1 MRPDALPDPR
11 AYPALLAAIAL
22 ALGIVAASHA
32 PAVSPLVWTALAAG
46 SLLGFV
52 ALSRARS
59 TAKPRLNVLAQ
70 TALVLAAVA
79 ALGAAR
85 TALLATPAPSDVS
98 FVVPPAG
105 IDGTLVGRVDDVP
118 AATPGRLRF
127 RLAVDSVQTDGAMR
141 SASGIVQAALF
152 PDDSLAALPTLHRG
166 DRVRLDARLRPPR
179 PRRNPADFDY
189 AAHLARQGLWTTAA
203 AYDAQALTAG
213 ASTLGVFGR
222 LVEGVR
228 AYTERTLRRFVPGPD
243 AQALL
248 VALVLGD
255 RSGLGDA
262 TNAAFRNTGLLHLL
276 AVSGLHVLL
285 VGMLLYEL
293 LRGLLRRTRLSYRQV
308 EAVRA
313 VVTLAV
319 LIVYAALTGA
329 SASVVRAVAMAA
341 VVILANLTQRPSSGM
356 NALGVAALVVLTVR
370 PSQLVEP
377 GFQLSFAAVAGL
389 VVLRPVLED
398 ALNARIGRGWK
409 RSAWKRE
416 ALGGTLATVAA
427 TLATLPVLLYH
438 FGRIP
443 LAGVAL
449 NLVGVPLT
457 TLTFAAALATL
468 AVGGIPPLAAVFGA
482 ASGLLADA
490 LVALAAWGDQT
501 LAALTFVHYETRAVA
516 LIATA
521 AALATVAAW
530 PYRRMRGR
538 MLLVTLALAVATIA
552 GDVWTGRS
560 RPVLD
565 LVTFDVGQG
574 DASLVVTPGR
584 KTLLVDTGLRDD
596 RTDAGAAV
604 VLPHLQRF
612 GLNRVDALVVTH
624 PHADHAGG
632 ALALLRAGIVQSL
645 YHNGDDYDSN
655 LWRETLAEAQRQG
668 IPVRTLRAGDTLAL
682 DPSVRVQVLAPAET
696 RAHPPETNDASIAL
710 RLAYGQ
716 TTALLLGDVQLEAEA
731 EIVAR
736 YRDLLAADVV
746 KVSHHGSRTS
756 SAPPLLNALR
766 KPGCVAVVS
775 VAERNRYGLPDE
787 EVLARWQRTCP
798 TVDVTSRTGAVWLRS
813 DGRRFEPVDWR
824 NER

>member
-11 AYPALLAAIAL
+11 AYPALLAAGAF
-22 ALGIVAASHA
+22 ALGIAAAWAFPRLPPLAGLAVAVAA
-32 PAVSPLVWTALAAG
+32 LGLAAVWIRRRKASKPGLG
-46 SLLGFV
+46 SLG
-52 ALSRARS
+52 ATGA
-59 TAKPRLNVLAQ
+59 VL
-70 TALVLAAVA
+70 LAVA
-79 ALGAAR
+79 ALGAVR

-98 FVVPPAG
+98 FVVPAAG
-105 IDGTLVGRVDDVP
+105 TPGTLVGRVVDVP

-141 SASGIVQAALF
+141 PASGIVQAALY
-152 PDDSLAALPTLHRG
+152 PDDSLAALPALRNG

-179 PRRNPADFDY
+179 ARRNPADFDY
-189 AAHLARQGLWTTAA
+189 AAFLARQGIWTTAT
-203 AYDAQALTAG
+203 AYDADALAVG
-213 ASTLGVFGR
+213 PSALGPFDRIVQH
-222 LVEGVR
+222 VR
-228 AYTERTLRRFVPGPD
+228 AYTERTLRAFVPGDD

-255 RSGLGDA
+255 RAGLDDA

-293 LRGLLRRTRLSYRQV
+293 LRGLLRRTRLKYQQV
-308 EAVRA
+308 EIVRA

-319 LIVYAALTGA
+319 LVVYAALTGA

-341 VVILANLTQRPSSGM
+341 VVILANLTQRHSSGM
-356 NALGVAALVVLTVR
+356 NALGVAALVVLAVR

-398 ALNARIGRGWK
+398 ALNDRIGRGWK

-438 FGRIP
+438 FGRLP

-468 AVGGIPPLAAVFGA
+468 AVGGMPPLAAVFGA
-482 ASGLLADA
+482 SAGVLADA
-490 LVALAAWGDQT
+490 LAGLAAWGDRT
-501 LAALTFVHYETRAVA
+501 LAAFSFVHYETRALA
-516 LIATA
+516 LAATA
-521 AALATVAAW
+521 AALAAVAAW
-530 PYRRMRGR
+530 PYRRLRGK
-538 MLLVTLALAVATIA
+538 MLLATLALAVATIA
-552 GDVWTGRS
+552 FDVWTGRS
-560 RPVLD
+560 SPALD
-565 LVTFDVGQG
+565 LVALDVGQG
-574 DASLVVTPGR
+574 DALLVVTPDR
-584 KTLLVDTGLRDD
+584 KTLLVDAGPRDD
-596 RTDAGAAV
+596 RTDAGETV
-604 VLPHLQRF
+604 VLPHLERF
-612 GLNRVDALVVTH
+612 GINRVDALVVSH
-624 PHADHAGG
+624 PHADHVGG
-632 ALALLRAGIVQSL
+632 ALALLRAGRVGAL
-645 YHNGDDYDSN
+645 FHNGDDYDSN
-655 LWRETLAEAQRQG
+655 LWRETLAEARRQG
-668 IPVRTLRAGDTLAL
+668 VTVRTLRAGDTLAL
-682 DPSVRVQVLAPAET
+682 DPSVRVQVLAPAEN
-696 RAHPPETNDASIAL
+696 RPHPPETNDASIAL
-710 RLAYGQ
+710 RLAYGR
-716 TTALLLGDVQLEAEA
+716 TTALLLGDVQLQAEA

-756 SAPPLLNALR
+756 SAPPLLAALR

-787 EVLARWQRTCP
+787 DVLARWQRTCP
-798 TVDVTSRTGAVWLRS
+798 SVDVTSRTGAVWLRS
-813 DGRRFEPVDWR
+813 DGQRFSAVAWR
-824 NER
+824 

>member
-11 AYPALLAAIAL
+11 AYPALLATSTL
-22 ALGIVAASHA
+22 ALGIVAARSI
-32 PAVSPLVWTALAAG
+32 PSLSPLVWTGFAAAF
-46 SLLGFV
+46 LLGFV
-52 ALSRARS
+52 AFSRVRT
-59 TAKPRLNVLAQ
+59 TAQPRLVALAQ
-70 TALVLAAVA
+70 TALALVAVA

-98 FVVPPAG
+98 LVVPAAG
-105 IDGTLVGRVDDVP
+105 VEGTLVGRVHDVP

-127 RLAVDSVQTDGAMR
+127 RLAVDSVQTVGAMR
-141 SASGIVQAALF
+141 TASGLVQAALF
-152 PDDSLAALPTLHRG
+152 PDDSLAALPALRHG
-166 DRVRLDARLRPPR
+166 ERVRLDARLRPPR
-179 PRRNPADFDY
+179 ARRNPADFDY
-189 AAHLARQGLWTTAA
+189 AAFLARQGIWTTAT
-203 AYDAQALTAG
+203 AYDADALAVG
-213 ASTLGVFGR
+213 SSTLGPFGR
-222 LVEGVR
+222 LVQHIR
-228 AYTERTLRRFVPGPD
+228 AYAERTLHRFVPGSD

-248 VALVLGD
+248 AALVLGD

-308 EAVRA
+308 EIVRA
-313 VVTLAV
+313 VATLAV
-319 LIVYAALTGA
+319 LVIYAALTGA

-341 VVILANLTQRPSSGM
+341 VLILANLTQRPTSGM
-356 NALGVAALVVLTVR
+356 NALGVAAIVVLAVR

-398 ALNARIGRGWK
+398 AINARIGRGWK

-416 ALGGTLATVAA
+416 ALGGMLATVAA

-438 FGRIP
+438 FGRLP
-443 LAGVAL
+443 FAGVVL

-468 AVGGIPPLAAVFGA
+468 AVGGVPPLAAVFGA
-482 ASGLLADA
+482 AAGVLADA
-490 LVALAAWGDQT
+490 LVALAAWGNRT
-501 LAALTFVHYETRAVA
+501 LAAFSFVHYETRTLA
-516 LIATA
+516 LAATA
-521 AALATVAAW
+521 SALVTVAAW
-530 PYRRMRGR
+530 PYRRLRGR
-538 MLLVTLALAVATIA
+538 MLLSTLALAVATIA
-552 GDVWTGRS
+552 VDIRTGRS
-560 RPVLD
+560 RPTLD
-565 LVTFDVGQG
+565 LVAFDVGQG
-574 DASLVVTPGR
+574 DALLVVTPQH
-584 KTLLVDTGLRDD
+584 KTLLVDAGPRDA
-596 RTDAGAAV
+596 RTDAGEAV

-612 GLNRVDALVVTH
+612 GIDRVDALVVTH

-632 ALALLRAGIVQSL
+632 ALALLQTGRVGAL
-645 YHNGDDYDSN
+645 FHNGDDYDSD
-655 LWRETLAEAQRQG
+655 LWRETLAEARRQG
-668 IPVRTLRAGDTLAL
+668 VPVETLRAGDTLAL
-682 DPSVRVQVLAPAET
+682 DPEVRMQVLAPAET
-696 RAHPPETNDASIAL
+696 HAHPPETNDASIAL

-716 TTALLLGDVQLEAEA
+716 TTALLLGDVQLQAEA

-736 YRDLLAADVV
+736 YRDILSADVV

-756 SAPPLLNALR
+756 SAPPLLTALR
-766 KPGCVAVVS
+766 KPGCIAVVS

-798 TVDVTSRTGAVWLRS
+798 SVDVTSRTGAVWLRS
-813 DGRRFEPVDWR
+813 NGQRFSDVAWR
-824 NER
+824 